1 MKGKKG
7 KVGLNLSGG
16 FLLWE
21 RGRTDCL
28 ICRMKKEEF
37 KKKGW
42 NEEEETGKLSKTY
55 VPDSIIVVDLG
66 AKMGKAI
73 TYHRKY
79 GKLELTFNPSVFN
92 SVIDLEIFCIK
103 YFVSIND

>member
-1 MKGKKG
+1 
-7 KVGLNLSGG
+7 
-16 FLLWE
+16 
-21 RGRTDCL
+21 
-28 ICRMKKEEF
+28 MKKEEF

-73 TYHRKY
+73 TYHQKY